1 MSEAGNNIKET
12 LSILVKKTES
22 HVVSRLVLAFFL
34 LLFLLGLSRSS
45 IGGGSSR
52 GSSNTSANV
61 GDQALNVSRLQ
72 GLGEEAGPVRLDINT
87 SSLQDGRD
95 FLRSHS
101 NIVVSEDE
109 GGVNAS
115 ELVSGHFRDF
125 LKCSFRKGLSSKENK
140 QSLVEVNQA
149 IK

>member
-22 HVVSRLVLAFFL
+22 HVVARLVLAFFL

-52 GSSNTSANV
+52 GSSTRSRSSSNSRANV

-115 ELVSGHFRDF
+115 ELVSGHLRFF
-125 LKCSFRKGLSSKENK
+125 
-140 QSLVEVNQA
+140 
-149 IK
+149 